1 MSHTVK
7 HRALQRSNVFLILG
21 VLALAGVALAI
32 HLDSKAKA
40 AALAEHCAAPE
51 VGTFSTKLA
60 CIARPSER

>member
-7 HRALQRSNVFLILG
+7 PRALRRGNVFLILG

-51 VGTFSTKLA
+51 MGTFSTKLA